1 MSAPRYRLVPENEL
15 RQEPPESPEPKYRF
29 RWAIFVGVP
38 LVIAAVLFVL
48 NGIDPSFEI
57 EDLLD
62 WLGVI
67 NQNRYVRM
75 MCLMVLCI
83 AVILIVKLFKNKPE

>member
-1 MSAPRYRLVPENEL
+1 MSAMRYRMIPEQEFH
-15 RQEPPESPEPKYRF
+15 QEPPEPPEPKYRF
-29 RWAIFVGVP
+29 RWAIFVGIPV
-38 LVIAAVLFVL
+38 VIAAVIFVL

-75 MCLMVLCI
+75 MCLMVVCI
-83 AVILIVKLFKNKPE
+83 AVLLIVKLFRNKPD

>member
-15 RQEPPESPEPKYRF
+15 RQEQPEPSGPKWRF
-29 RWAIFVGVP
+29 RWAVFVGIP
-38 LVIAAVLFVL
+38 LVIAAILFVL

-57 EDLLD
+57 ENLME

-67 NQNRYVRM
+67 KQSRYVRM
-75 MCLMVLCI
+75 MSLMVVCI
-83 AVILIVKLFKNKPE
+83 AVLLIVKLFKNKSE